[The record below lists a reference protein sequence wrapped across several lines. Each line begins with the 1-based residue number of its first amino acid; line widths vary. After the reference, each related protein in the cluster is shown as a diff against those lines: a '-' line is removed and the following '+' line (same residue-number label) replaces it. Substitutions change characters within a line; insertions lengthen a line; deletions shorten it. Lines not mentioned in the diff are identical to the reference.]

1 MKKSLLTVA
10 FCCIVMLFASCKKEA
25 ANEKFIG
32 TYNGQATFSATI
44 IATGIGEIPSTR
56 TAEISMSIAAG
67 DADNRVVATITTVGE
82 EETEPFVI
90 NGTVE
95 GTKIDFD
102 DYNRTETAEGTTI
115 TAEGDF
121 VATLNGNV
129 LTLDGELEGFGTIA
143 MEELPMPIPITVK
156 GTITGDLNKV
166 Q

>member
-32 TYNGQATFSATI
+32 TYNGQATLSATI
-44 IATGIGEIPSTR
+44 NTPGIGQMPMSRTTEIV
-56 TAEISMSIAAG
+56 MSIAAG
-67 DADNRVVATITTVGE
+67 DADNRVVATITAAGE

-102 DYNRTETAEGTTI
+102 DYNRTETVEGSTI
-115 TAEGDF
+115 TAEGDLD
-121 VATLNGNV
+121 ATLSGNV
-129 LTLDGELEGFGTIA
+129 LTLDGELEGSGTIV
-143 MEELPMPIPITVK
+143 MEELPMPMPITVK
-156 GTITGDLNKV
+156 GTITGNLNKV